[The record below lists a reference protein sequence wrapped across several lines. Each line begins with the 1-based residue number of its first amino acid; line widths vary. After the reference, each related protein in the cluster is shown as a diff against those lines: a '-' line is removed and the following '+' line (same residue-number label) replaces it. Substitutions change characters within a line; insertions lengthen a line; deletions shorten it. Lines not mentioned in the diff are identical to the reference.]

1 PRRTG
6 PGLDSDATMGGG
18 EPADDDAGSGGVIAD
33 VRASF
38 AALVRAFRSPDLAK
52 ALVAYAAFSI
62 SEWAAFIALIV
73 YAYEDGGG
81 LMVGTVSLLQLIPAA
96 LLAPVGAVLGDRHR
110 RERVLLLA
118 HGTLAVAM
126 GLAAVALLT
135 HAPAPLVYASGTAAG
150 WTMVLIRPT
159 HASLLPRLAAT
170 PEELTSA
177 FAATGLLESI
187 CILVGPLLAGT
198 LMGVAVGSVSGP
210 GLVDAAL
217 AVSLAAGTFAVARI
231 GVRTEPAHEGETSL
245 RAVAAEA
252 GAGIR
257 AVARDHRPR
266 LLVLTM
272 GLTTVQLGF
281 VDVLIVVLAFDVL
294 RSGDAGVGFLNAAI
308 GAGAVVG
315 AALAAAVAVRW
326 RSSRSFRWGISLSGL
341 SIAGIA
347 ARPALAWALL
357 ASGGIGGTLADVN
370 GRVMLQRLIPDKQLS
385 RAFGVLESLYM
396 AGEGVGSF
404 VAAVLVT
411 TIGPQWTLLVGGS
424 LLPLTA
430 VLAHRGLRTLDV
442 GVRVPQEEI
451 ALLRGTR
458 IFAPLP
464 AAMLERLARN
474 LVPVHVPTGAVVIH
488 QGDHG
493 DRFFVI
499 VEGEVA
505 VTADGH
511 PVGALGRGG
520 TFGEIALL
528 RDVPRTATVTA
539 TTDVRL
545 LALDRDEFLRAVTG
559 HEPAGRAVEAQAT
572 ERLDEL
578 ERTRDEAGG

>member
-1 PRRTG
+1 MASAPV
-6 PGLDSDATMGGG
+6 DDA
-18 EPADDDAGSGGVIAD
+18 AGSGGVLED

-73 YAYEDGGG
+73 YAFEDGGS
-81 LMVGTVSLLQLIPAA
+81 LMVGAVSLLQLIPAA
-96 LLAPVGAVLGDRHR
+96 LLAPIGAVLGDRRR

-118 HGTLAVAM
+118 HGALAVTM
-126 GLAAVALLT
+126 GLAALALLT
-135 HAPAPLVYASGTAAG
+135 HAPAPLVYASATAAG

-159 HASLLPRLAAT
+159 HASLLPRLAKT

-177 FAATGLLESI
+177 FAATGLLESV

-198 LMGVAVGSVSGP
+198 LMGVAGGSVSGP
-210 GLVDAAL
+210 GVVDAAL
-217 AVSLAAGTFAVARI
+217 AVLLTVGTLAVARI
-231 GVRTEPAHEGETSL
+231 GVRTEPAHEGGASL
-245 RAVAAEA
+245 RAVAGEA
-252 GAGIR
+252 GAGVR
-257 AVARDHRPR
+257 AVARDRR
-266 LLVLTM
+266 ALLLVLTM
-272 GLTTVQLGF
+272 GLTTLQLGF

-294 RSGDAGVGFLNAAI
+294 GTGDAGVGFLNAAI
-308 GAGAVVG
+308 GAGAIVG

-326 RSSRSFRWGISLSGL
+326 RSSRSFRWGISFSGL

-347 ARPALAWALL
+347 AQPALAGGLL
-357 ASGGIGGTLADVN
+357 ATGGVGGTLADVN

-404 VAAVLVT
+404 VAAILVA
-411 TIGPQWTLLVGGS
+411 TIGPRWTLVVGGS

-430 VLAHRGLRTLDV
+430 VLARRGLRALDV
-442 GVRVPQEEI
+442 GIRIPQEEI

-464 AAMLERLARN
+464 VAMLERLARN
-474 LVPVHVPTGAVVIH
+474 LVPVHVSAGAAVIRE
-488 QGDHG
+488 GDHG

-499 VEGEVA
+499 VEGEVEI
-505 VTADGH
+505 TADGRA
-511 PVGALGRGG
+511 VGALDRGG
-520 TFGEIALL
+520 TFGEIALI

-545 LALDRDEFLRAVTG
+545 LALDREEFLRAVTG
-559 HEPAGRAVEAQAT
+559 HEPAARAVADQAA

-578 ERTRDEAGG
+578 QRAQE